1 MQSYS
6 PTRSLFHAQKVKSC
20 KSIYRPTHPHSYLS
34 TTYPYNHP
42 SIHPSIYPSIQLN
55 PWSRALLKKQVT
67 LRSASQQIPGLLE
80 TPKVHYRL
88 HRSLSQ
94 TRILNQ
100 INPIHNLHHISL
112 ITIVILSFHLRPRV
126 PRSLFPSGFPTK
138 IWYAFLS
145 SH

>member
-6 PTRSLFHAQKVKSC
+6 PTHSLFHAQKMKSC

-34 TTYPYNHP
+34 TTYPSNYP
-42 SIHPSIYPSIQLN
+42 SIHPSHLPIHPAKSMEQ
-55 PWSRALLKKQVT
+55 SLLKKQVT
-67 LRSASQQIPGLLE
+67 LRSASQQIPDLLE

-100 INPIHNLHHISL
+100 INPIHNLHPISL

-138 IWYAFLS
+138 ILYALLS